1 MLNFKKWIISESK
14 FMQLDKDQQDQ
25 IVKIAAEIGRVI
37 RREDI
42 PQTGKKIAEF
52 ERKDGRKPV
61 PIWLITPTVDELD
74 SKIAG
79 NYLPYMNLMTINANS
94 DIVWSKTGLITLLS
108 HEMTHAIDP
117 KLVKGGKYL
126 SKVPVGYD
134 FNKEKE
140 ISSYFKSPEE
150 FDAYGTSIVT
160 EIKAYPNKQEII
172 SQLENFLRNNDDKL
186 LKLLKKLSSSSVAAI
201 NYWKTKPT
209 LWRKFQQRL
218 FNLLQELKSEQ
229 TA

>member
-1 MLNFKKWIISESK
+1 MLNFKEWMISESK

-37 RREDI
+37 IREDI

-61 PIWLITPTVDELD
+61 QIWLTKPTVDGLD

-79 NYLPYMNLMTINANS
+79 NYFPYMNLMTINANS
-94 DIVWSKTGLITLLS
+94 DTVWSRTGLIALLS

-126 SKVPVGYD
+126 SKVPVNYD

-140 ISSYFKSPEE
+140 RSSYFKSPEE

-160 EIKAYPNKQEII
+160 HIKAYPNKQEII
-172 SQLENFLRNNDDKL
+172 SQLESFLRNNDDKL
-186 LKLLKKLSSSSVAAI
+186 LKNLSSTEREAI

-229 TA
+229 IT